1 MFGENG
7 FSQILKDYSVD
18 YYYTNDVTY
27 YHAATIRECTEAALN
42 DKHKLDYFFIEA
54 IPSLWAMVESVDEK
68 IDFQSPLI
76 TCGVIN
82 ISPSRLVVVKLF
94 KKFNSIT
101 VAVDIEKITKGRE
114 KETIEET
121 LDPNISTE
129 TGVIIGLL
137 VLILRWVLET

>member
-1 MFGENG
+1 M
-7 FSQILKDYSVD
+7 SVD
-18 YYYTNDVTY
+18 TSDVTTYYYT
-27 YHAATIRECTEAALN
+27 ATIRECTEAALN

-54 IPSLWAMVESVDEK
+54 IPLWAMVDSVDEK
-68 IDFQSPLI
+68 IDFQNPLI
-76 TCGVIN
+76 TCGVIK
-82 ISPSRLVVVKLF
+82 ISPSRLIVVKLI

>member
-7 FSQILKDYSVD
+7 FSQILKGYSVSVD
-18 YYYTNDVTY
+18 TSDVTTYYYT
-27 YHAATIRECTEAALN
+27 ATIRECTEAALN

-129 TGVIIGLL
+129 TVVTIGLL